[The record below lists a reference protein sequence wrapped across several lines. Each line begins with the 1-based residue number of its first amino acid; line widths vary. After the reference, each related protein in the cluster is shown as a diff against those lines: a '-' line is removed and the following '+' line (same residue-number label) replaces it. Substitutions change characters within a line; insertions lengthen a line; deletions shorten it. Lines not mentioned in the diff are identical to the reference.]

1 MIRRVLAVRGQ
12 MRFVVDVAPRF
23 DYGRARHE
31 GGLTEHGALFRS
43 PELGLSLSTRCPLE
57 MFDGGDV
64 RARRAQGRGD
74 GHLRARPRRARR
86 AAGGVLRCPRTEE
99 Q

>member
-31 GGLTEHGALFRS
+31 VARTPHAL
-43 PELGLSLSTRCPLE
+43 PG
-57 MFDGGDV
+57 
-64 RARRAQGRGD
+64 
-74 GHLRARPRRARR
+74 
-86 AAGGVLRCPRTEE
+86 
-99 Q
+99 